1 MMWIGLLQLIAV
13 LVIVGVI
20 LWAMGQFAIDPVIS
34 KIIRVIIVV
43 ALTIYIVFWLLGLAG
58 VPLRLSR

>member
-1 MMWIGLLQLIAV
+1 MLMGLLQLIAV

-20 LWAMGQFAIDPVIS
+20 LWAMSQFAIDPVIA

-43 ALTIYIVFWLLGLAG
+43 AITIYVVFWLLGLAG
-58 VPLRLSR
+58 IAPLHFNR